1 MMKKKMIRHLPAIAI
16 MTLLTLSC
24 TEEIK
29 FTGEKID
36 PKIVIYSLLQPDSV
50 ITVSVAKSHAVFEE
64 RYVPKQITD
73 AVVKLYRDGEFI
85 EMLTYVAP
93 EPQPEYYTATPYSK
107 YISQGVKPVFGSTYR
122 IEVEMAG
129 MKKASGEATLPDM
142 VPVIGLDTIE
152 NQQVDGYLLKEAK
165 VRFSDP
171 GGNNNFYRMAVRSTE
186 GLYYGNKTVP
196 WSPEVPVTVFESDRS
211 YASDNDPVITP
222 RKEDQDLFDMQVQN
236 TYHIFSDELIS
247 GKEYALTLEMNNR
260 LPDTDYYEFSVL
272 DFELQSITEDLYMYL
287 LTTSAHMQTN
297 DAYITEPVLVY
308 TNIENGLGVVGALS
322 SSTITLKIGEYP
334 VEGVT
339 YEYSR
344 Y

>member
-1 MMKKKMIRHLPAIAI
+1 MKKILRYLTALVIL
-16 MTLLTLSC
+16 TLLTISC

-36 PKIVIYSLLQPDSV
+36 PKIVIYSLLQSDSV

-73 AVVKLYRDGEFI
+73 AVVKLYRDGEFV
-85 EMLTYVAP
+85 ETLTYLAP
-93 EPQPEYYTATPYSK
+93 EPQPEYYPATPYSK
-107 YISQGVKPVFGSTYR
+107 YVTQGVKPVYGSTYR

-129 MKKASGEATLPDM
+129 MKKASGEAKLPDII
-142 VPVIGLDTIE
+142 PVIGLDTIE
-152 NQQVDGYLLKEAK
+152 VRQADGNILREAK

-171 GGNNNFYRMAVRSTE
+171 GGKTDFYRIVVRSTE
-186 GLYYGNKTVP
+186 GLYYGSKMVP

-222 RKEDQDLFDMQVQN
+222 RKEEQDLFDMQINN

-247 GKEYALTLEMNNR
+247 GREYALTLEMNNR
-260 LPDTDYYEFSVL
+260 LPDTDYYEFSVFN
-272 DFELQSITEDLYMYL
+272 FELQSITEDLYMYL

-322 SSTITLKIGEYP
+322 SSAVTLKIGEYP

-339 YEYSR
+339 YEVVR